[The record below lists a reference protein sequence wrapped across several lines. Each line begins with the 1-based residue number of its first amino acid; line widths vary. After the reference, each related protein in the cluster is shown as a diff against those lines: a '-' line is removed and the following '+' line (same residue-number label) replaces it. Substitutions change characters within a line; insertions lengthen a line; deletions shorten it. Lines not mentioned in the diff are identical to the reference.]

1 MLIQKYLSVEEFLS
15 SCSLKICYLVV
26 SGEAKRFAQP
36 CLGDSEEFLEIKK
49 KFKCVRLECEYWWA
63 RQCQICHAVYE
74 I

>member
-15 SCSLKICYLVV
+15 SCSLKMCYLVV

-49 KFKCVRLECEYWWA
+49 KIQMCKIRMRILMSSTVSNLPRRL
-63 RQCQICHAVYE
+63 
-74 I
+74 